1 MSTSSQDA
9 IEVAK
14 IEDTSLLAF
23 YRDMNVPER
32 RTFWACASGWALDGM
47 DFMIYPLVI
56 GTIIT
61 MWKVDPGTAGLAG
74 TVTLL
79 ASAIGGWLA
88 GYLADRIGRVMT
100 LQLTI
105 LWFSFFSLVCAFVQ
119 NFDQLLIARALL
131 GLGFGGEWAAGA
143 VLMGEAIRAQYRGR
157 AVGSVQSG
165 WAVGWGLAVLS
176 QAVLFSIFPPETAWR
191 WMFAVGALPAL
202 LVFFLRRYVEE
213 PKIAAETRAKQAAT
227 GDRPQL
233 WEIFSGPIAK
243 TTILASLA
251 ATGCQG
257 GYYAIT
263 FWVPRFLTT
272 ERHLSIVSST
282 GYLAALIIG
291 SFIGYLVGAWLADRI
306 GRRNLFLTFSIGAIA
321 LILALHA
328 GAAEQSNPLGAGFP
342 AGLLCVGIFLRHGRV
357 PDRTV
362 SDPPA
367 RIGTGLLLQLRSRH
381 RRTVPVPGW
390 LALAPPRRLAT
401 PSASSRCWLT
411 DCSLSLPTHCPK
423 PAAGFFT
430 QMPDMTDSTHKEAP
444 ACPGPLASQHKATR
458 FTVPPG
464 AVDTH
469 CHVIG
474 LPPAYPFMPDRA
486 YTPPE
491 ATARDYL
498 AMLDATG
505 MTYGVLTQVS
515 VHGTDN
521 RLMVDTLR
529 ANRERL
535 RGIAVI
541 ALDCPERERAALKDA
556 GVVGLRMN
564 VLYAGGGVNFAQI
577 ENYACAMPRDGMAS
591 AIPARRAAID

>member
-14 IEDTSLLAF
+14 IEDTSLFAF
-23 YRDMNVPER
+23 YRDMNLPER

-61 MWKVDPGTAGLAG
+61 MWKVDAGTAGLAG

-79 ASAIGGWLA
+79 SSAIGGWLA
-88 GYLADRIGRVMT
+88 GYLADRIGRVLT

-119 NFDQLLIARALL
+119 NFDQLLIARAVL

-157 AVGSVQSG
+157 AVGSVQAG
-165 WAVGWGLAVLS
+165 WAVGWGLAVLA
-176 QAVLFSIFPPETAWR
+176 QAILFSIFPPETAWR

-213 PKIAAETRAKQAAT
+213 PQIAAETRAKQAVT

-233 WEIFSGPIAK
+233 WEIFSGSIAK

-272 ERHLSIVSST
+272 ERKLSIVGST

-291 SFIGYLVGAWLADRI
+291 SFVGYLVGAWLADRI

-321 LILALHA
+321 VILVYTQVPL
-328 GAAEQSNPLGAGFP
+328 SNQILWVLGFPLGFFASGYFSGMG
-342 AGLLCVGIFLRHGRV
+342 AFL
-357 PDRTV
+357 TE
-362 SDPPA
+362 
-367 RIGTGLLLQLRSRH
+367 LY
-381 RRTVPVPGW
+381 
-390 LALAPPRRLAT
+390 
-401 PSASSRCWLT
+401 
-411 DCSLSLPTHCPK
+411 PT
-423 PAAGFFT
+423 
-430 QMPDMTDSTHKEAP
+430 
-444 ACPGPLASQHKATR
+444 
-458 FTVPPG
+458 
-464 AVDTH
+464 
-469 CHVIG
+469 
-474 LPPAYPFMPDRA
+474 
-486 YTPPE
+486 
-491 ATARDYL
+491 
-498 AMLDATG
+498 
-505 MTYGVLTQVS
+505 
-515 VHGTDN
+515 
-521 RLMVDTLR
+521 
-529 ANRERL
+529 RL
-535 RGIAVI
+535 RGSGQGFCYNFGRGIGALFPFLVGWLSTTTTLGNAICIFAVLAYGLFFLAAY
-541 ALDCPERERAALKDA
+541 ALPETRGKILHADT
-556 GVVGLRMN
+556 
-564 VLYAGGGVNFAQI
+564 
-577 ENYACAMPRDGMAS
+577 
-591 AIPARRAAID
+591 